1 MTYGSRANY
10 AEPRNE
16 AALLSRARVSGLLPK
31 PGPSHQ
37 AMLTKQLGKIRKGME
52 INAVRDRRVQQDQR
66 INHQLETERMS
77 DLLRRSRGSG
87 LRTSVSERM
96 NANNV
101 GAQVGAY

>member
-1 MTYGSRANY
+1 MTYGSRANF

-16 AALLSRARVSGLLPK
+16 AALLSRARASGLLPK
-31 PGPSHQ
+31 PGPNHQ
-37 AMLTKQLGKIRKGME
+37 SKLMKQLGQIKKGME
-52 INAVRDRRVQQDQR
+52 INVVRDRRIQQDQR

-87 LRTSVSERM
+87 LRTSASERM

>member
-1 MTYGSRANY
+1 MSYGSRANY
-10 AEPRNE
+10 AEPRDE
-16 AALLSRARVSGLLPK
+16 AALLQRARASGLLPK

-37 AMLTKQLGKIRKGME
+37 AMLTKQLGQIRKGME

-77 DLLRRSRGSG
+77 DLLRRSRGAG
-87 LRTSVSERM
+87 LRTAASERM
-96 NANNV
+96 NANSV